1 MKIASKNLDFSWLSM
16 LFLVLTGGSM
26 LFIFFRKEML
36 YFAFFLFSTLFFV
49 KNLYKRE
56 LIIFLKL
63 ISLFLSLLIINF
75 LFAST
80 SQSLQKLFANIV
92 IFTTSIF
99 SAMYY
104 YRDENKKLFIDHLY
118 FVLKLILIHSL
129 ITFFIYPFVKSFLF
143 EISNSRYDCFTFLN
157 LFFYLENTHSLSFI
171 GIDFVRNQ
179 GIFWEPGVLQIFLN
193 LLLFIISFVKKKK
206 GLIFW
211 ITIIAILTT
220 FSTTGLVVMFV
231 QLLLSFGSEVRKN
244 IFFLPFTILSVVL
257 LYNITKKNVS
267 DKLHGSGQYSFQARL
282 IDLVQPFYMVSQNPI
297 TGVGLDDEKFIK
309 IRQNPSFSL
318 NLKTIDFTNVNEK
331 GSTNSIMFFLAAAG
345 IPFTLLILLML
356 YFQNFIIEKR
366 KWFFIFILISL
377 MTEPIML
384 RPFFLTFVMS
394 GGIYLFNKLRWK
406 IY

>member
-1 MKIASKNLDFSWLSM
+1 MKIASKSLDFSWISM
-16 LFLVLTGGSM
+16 LFLVLTAGSM
-26 LFIFFRKEML
+26 IFVFFRKEML
-36 YFAFFLFSTLFFV
+36 YFAFFLFSTLFFI

-63 ISLFLSLLIINF
+63 TILFLSFLVINF

-104 YRDENKKLFIDHLY
+104 YRNENKKLFIDHLY

-129 ITFFIYPFVKSFLF
+129 ISFFIYPLVKPFIF
-143 EISNSRYDCFTFLN
+143 EISNSRYDCYTFLN
-157 LFFYLENTHSLSFI
+157 LFFYLKNTHSLSVV

-193 LLLFIISFVKKKK
+193 LLLFIIAFIKKKK
-206 GLIFW
+206 GLLFW
-211 ITIIAILTT
+211 ITVLAILTT
-220 FSTTGLVVMFV
+220 FSTTGLVVMFI
-231 QLLLSFGSEVRKN
+231 QLLLSFGSEVKKN
-244 IFFLPFTILSVVL
+244 IFFLPFTILSIFL

-282 IDLVQPFYMVSQNPI
+282 FDLVQPFYMVSQNPM

-318 NLKTIDFTNVNEK
+318 SLKTIDFTNVKEK

-356 YFQNFIIEKR
+356 YFQNLIIEKR
-366 KWFFIFILISL
+366 KWFFIFIFISL

-394 GGIYLFNKLRWK
+394 GGIYLFNKFRWK

>member
-1 MKIASKNLDFSWLSM
+1 MKIASKSLDFSWISM
-16 LFLVLTGGSM
+16 LFLVLTAGSM
-26 LFIFFRKEML
+26 IFVFFRKEML
-36 YFAFFLFSTLFFV
+36 YFAFFLFSTLFFI

-63 ISLFLSLLIINF
+63 TILFLSFLIINF

-104 YRDENKKLFIDHLY
+104 YRNENKKLFIDHLY

-129 ITFFIYPFVKSFLF
+129 ISFFIYPFVKPFIF
-143 EISNSRYDCFTFLN
+143 EISNSRYDCYTFLN
-157 LFFYLENTHSLSFI
+157 LFFYLKNTHSLSVI

-193 LLLFIISFVKKKK
+193 LLLFIIAFIKKKK
-206 GLIFW
+206 GLLFW
-211 ITIIAILTT
+211 ITVLAILTT
-220 FSTTGLVVMFV
+220 FSTTGLVVMFI
-231 QLLLSFGSEVRKN
+231 QLLLSFGSEVKKN
-244 IFFLPFTILSVVL
+244 IFFLPFTILSIFL

-282 IDLVQPFYMVSQNPI
+282 FDLVQPFYMVSQNPM

-318 NLKTIDFTNVNEK
+318 SLKTIDFTNVKEK

-356 YFQNFIIEKR
+356 YF
-366 KWFFIFILISL
+366 ILLCWSDDL
-377 MTEPIML
+377 
-384 RPFFLTFVMS
+384 
-394 GGIYLFNKLRWK
+394 IYLKYFYHSDFLDF
-406 IY
+406 

>member
-1 MKIASKNLDFSWLSM
+1 MKIASKSLDFSWISM
-16 LFLVLTGGSM
+16 LFLVLTAGSM
-26 LFIFFRKEML
+26 IFVFFRKEML
-36 YFAFFLFSTLFFV
+36 YFAFFLFSTLFFI

-63 ISLFLSLLIINF
+63 TILFLSFLIINF

-104 YRDENKKLFIDHLY
+104 YRNENKKLFIDHLY

-129 ITFFIYPFVKSFLF
+129 ISFFIYPFVKPFIF
-143 EISNSRYDCFTFLN
+143 EISNSRYDCYTFLN
-157 LFFYLENTHSLSFI
+157 LFFYLKNTHSLSVI

-193 LLLFIISFVKKKK
+193 LLLFIIAFIKKKK
-206 GLIFW
+206 GLLFW
-211 ITIIAILTT
+211 ITVLAILTT
-220 FSTTGLVVMFV
+220 FSTTGLVVMFI
-231 QLLLSFGSEVRKN
+231 QLLLSFGSEVKKN
-244 IFFLPFTILSVVL
+244 IFFLPFTILSIFL

-282 IDLVQPFYMVSQNPI
+282 FDLVQPYYMVSQNPM

-318 NLKTIDFTNVNEK
+318 SLKTIDFTNVKEK

-366 KWFFIFILISL
+366 KWFFIFIFISL

-394 GGIYLFNKLRWK
+394 GGIYLFNKFRWK